1 MPFISIQ
8 LSNHQINL
16 LQASASITAQIYV
29 LGGDTANARYFGSL
43 AKQLKEIERD
53 PEKTFAGPT
62 GEVVWPD
69 NPVVTQ
75 VE

>member
-8 LSNHQINL
+8 MSNHQINL

-29 LGGDTANARYFGSL
+29 LGGDAVNARYFGSL
-43 AKQLKEIERD
+43 AKQLKEIKRD
-53 PEKTFAGPT
+53 PEKTFPGPM